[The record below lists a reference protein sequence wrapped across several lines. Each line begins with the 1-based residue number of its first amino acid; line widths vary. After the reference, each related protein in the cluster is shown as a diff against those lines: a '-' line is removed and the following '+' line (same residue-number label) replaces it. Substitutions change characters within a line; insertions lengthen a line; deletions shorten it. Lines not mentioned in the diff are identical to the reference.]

1 MKQFIKGNGG
11 LLFATITFSLLAN
24 IALVLTSKQS
34 EWLFDALSTKDV
46 EKFTWI
52 IMLAIGFIFIIGGLF
67 YIYLVCSR
75 KLIKKVIAKL
85 REKSFSGIMQKDMKT
100 YYEQN
105 TSEYI
110 SVLTNDINLLE
121 ENWMKPMLGVC
132 ESIGM
137 FVTTVVMLIYYSPW
151 ITLTIFAT
159 SALAFLVPNAL
170 GKYLAKRQQGLSKEL
185 AAFTNKVKNIFSGFD
200 VIHSFNMLSH
210 ISKNFATYNE
220 QLAQRK
226 YEADHFKVVNDTIGQ
241 VLGITIQIGTSC
253 LSAYL
258 VLNGEISIGVLA
270 AVMQLCTRF
279 VTPLMSIMNN
289 MSLVKSMKPIIQK
302 FEELS
307 KTSKMSFE
315 PERTTGKQPHFDKG
329 ITVSQMS
336 FGYNEHPVLTD
347 INLQIQ
353 PAKKYAIMGESGCGK
368 TTLVKLLLGYYSGFS
383 GSIRYDDEDV
393 SELDSFALN
402 EMVSIIQQNVY
413 MFDETVRYNICLQQ
427 EYSEQSL
434 SAATQKSGCLKMLTE
449 DLTLSTLAGENGAN
463 LSGGQRQRI
472 AIARA
477 LIRSTP
483 ILVLD
488 EGTSAV
494 DMQSAYEIEDNL
506 LSIRELTLLS
516 ILHKTS
522 EALLRRY
529 DEIIY
534 MQKGQIVE
542 QGSFEKLMAAK
553 GAFYE
558 FYSIAE

>member
-1 MKQFIKGNGG
+1 MKQFIKGNSG
-11 LLFATITFSLLAN
+11 LLFATVTFSLLAN

-34 EWLFDALSTKDV
+34 EWLFDALATKDV
-46 EKFTWI
+46 EKFTEVI
-52 IMLAIGFIFIIGGLF
+52 ILAICYIFIIGGLF
-67 YIYLVCSR
+67 FIYLVCSR
-75 KLIKKVIAKL
+75 KLIKKVLVKL
-85 REKSFSGIMQKDMKT
+85 RKKSFEGIMRKDMKT
-100 YYEQN
+100 YYRQN

-121 ENWMKPMLGVC
+121 ENWMKPMLGIC

-170 GKYLAKRQQGLSKEL
+170 GKYLSKRQQALSKEL
-185 AAFTNKVKNIFSGFD
+185 GAFTSRVKNIFSGFD

-210 ISKNFATYNE
+210 ISKNFTTYNE

-226 YEADHFKVVNDTIGQ
+226 YEADYFKVVNDTIGQ

-270 AVMQLCTRF
+270 AVMQLCSRF

-289 MSLVKSMKPIIQK
+289 MSLIKSMKPIIQK
-302 FEELS
+302 FDILS
-307 KTSKMSFE
+307 REQESI
-315 PERTTGKQPHFDKG
+315 TGKQPHFSKG

-336 FGYNEHPVLTD
+336 FGYDEHPVLTD
-347 INLQIQ
+347 INLQIRS
-353 PAKKYAIMGESGCGK
+353 ARKYAIMGESGCGK
-368 TTLVKLLLGYYSGFS
+368 TTLVKLLLGYYTGFA
-383 GSIRYDDEDV
+383 GSIQYDDETV
-393 SELDSFALN
+393 SELDPFALN
-402 EMVSIIQQNVY
+402 EMVSVIQQNVY
-413 MFDETVRYNICLQQ
+413 MFDESIRYNICLQQ
-427 EYSEQSL
+427 DYAEGMLDAVLE
-434 SAATQKSGCLKMLTE
+434 KSGCQKMLTE
-449 DLTLSTLAGENGAN
+449 ELTLGYQAGENGAN

-477 LIRSTP
+477 LIRNTP

-506 LSIRELTLLS
+506 LALKELTLLS

-522 EALLRRY
+522 ETLLRRY

-534 MQKGQIVE
+534 MQNGRIVE
-542 QGSFEKLMAAK
+542 QGSFVELMAAK
-553 GAFYE
+553 GAFYD
-558 FYSIAE
+558 FYTIVD

>member
-1 MKQFIKGNGG
+1 MKQFIKGNGW

-34 EWLFDALSTKDV
+34 EWLFDALSAKDV
-46 EKFTWI
+46 ERFTEVI
-52 IMLAIGFIFIIGGLF
+52 ILAIGYIFIIGGLF

-75 KLIKKVIAKL
+75 KLIKKVLAKL
-85 REKSFSGIMQKDMKT
+85 REKSFAGIMQKDMKT
-100 YYEQN
+100 YYQQN

-110 SVLTNDINLLE
+110 SVLTNDINLIE

-137 FVTTVVMLIYYSPW
+137 FVTTVVMLVYYSPW

-159 SALAFLVPNAL
+159 SALAFLIPNAM
-170 GKYLAKRQQGLSKEL
+170 GKYLSKRQQGLSNEL

-200 VIHSFNMLSH
+200 VIHSFNMLLH
-210 ISKNFATYNE
+210 INKNFATYNE

-226 YEADHFKVVNDTIGQ
+226 YEADHFKVMNDTIGQ

-258 VLNGEISIGVLA
+258 VLKGEISIGVLA
-270 AVMQLCTRF
+270 AVMQLCARF
-279 VTPLMSIMNN
+279 VTPLMSMMNS
-289 MSLVKSMKPIIQK
+289 MSLIKSMKPIIQK
-302 FEELS
+302 FDELS
-307 KTSKMSFE
+307 HV
-315 PERTTGKQPHFDKG
+315 PERMVGKQPHFNEG

-336 FGYNEHPVLTD
+336 FGYDEHPVLTD
-347 INLQIQ
+347 INLLIQ
-353 PAKKYAIMGESGCGK
+353 PTRKYAIMGESGCGK
-368 TTLVKLLLGYYSGFS
+368 STLVKLLLGYYTGFT
-383 GSIRYDDEDV
+383 GSIRYDDENV
-393 SELDSFALN
+393 LELDAFALN

-434 SAATQKSGCLKMLTE
+434 VAAAQKSGCLKMLTE
-449 DLTLSTLAGENGAN
+449 ELNLLTKVGENGAN

-477 LIRSTP
+477 LIRNTP

-506 LSIRELTLLS
+506 LAIRELTLFS

-522 EALLRRY
+522 EALLQRY

-534 MQKGQIVE
+534 MNSGRIVE
-542 QGSFEKLMAAK
+542 QGSFAELMAAK
-553 GAFYE
+553 AAFYE
-558 FYSIAE
+558 FYTIAD

>member
-137 FVTTVVMLIYYSPW
+137 FVTTVVMLVYYSPW

-210 ISKNFATYNE
+210 IIKNFATYNE

-289 MSLVKSMKPIIQK
+289 MSLIKSMKPIIQK
-302 FEELS
+302 FDELS
-307 KTSKMSFE
+307 HA
-315 PERTTGKQPHFDKG
+315 PQPIIGIQPHFSKG

-347 INLQIQ
+347 ISLQIQ

-368 TTLVKLLLGYYSGFS
+368 TTLVKLLLGYYTGFT
-383 GSIRYDDEDV
+383 GSIQYDDDNI
-393 SELDSFALN
+393 SELDAFALN

-427 EYSEQSL
+427 EYAKESL
-434 SAATQKSGCLKMLTE
+434 IAAIENSGCLKMFTE
-449 DLTLSTLAGENGAN
+449 DLSLSTKAGENGAN

-529 DEIIY
+529 DEVIY

-542 QGSFEKLMAAK
+542 QGSFNELMAAK

-558 FYSIAE
+558 FYMIAE